1 MGNNRIIKKS
11 WRKIANEKISKEMS
25 FGWNYVKDQ
34 MDMKNRQMDLKWL
47 KRKVRDWTMSDVE
60 RVDVL
65 LRHRKECDP
74 EQFSRQF
81 NQVIYPLMGNCGKI
95 KDIDK
100 ICDLMS
106 KVVGE
111 RICEESSKYGL
122 WN

>member
-1 MGNNRIIKKS
+1 MKQSRKATRE
-11 WRKIANEKISKEMS
+11 WRKEMNKRISREMYFGVNYLKNQEEKEKR
-25 FGWNYVKDQ
+25 KL
-34 MDMKNRQMDLKWL
+34 DLSWL

-74 EQFSRQF
+74 EQFARQF

-106 KVVGE
+106 KVVVE